1 MRSVRLGD
9 VCAIVNGGTPKTGVD
24 EYWDGDI
31 LWITP
36 KDLGRVKTIKTDH
49 TSRKLTQKG
58 VENSSAKIIPAN
70 SVILSTRAPIGHVVI
85 NSQPMAFNQGCRGLV
100 PGDDITTKYLYYFLK
115 LSKNHLND
123 LGTGTTFRELSTG
136 ALSGV
141 NIPLPSPQEQQ
152 RIVAR
157 LDAAFE
163 KISRA
168 EVLMRQNLDNVTA
181 LQKSILHKYLS
192 ASDSTHTH
200 RLGDVIT
207 LQRGYD
213 LPKRLRKSGTYLLAS
228 SSGIIDTHNE
238 FKASGPGVFV
248 GRSGSVGNTF
258 YIEEDFWPLNTT
270 LYVKDFHGNNPRY
283 CYWLLKNIDLTRFAG
298 GTGVPTLNRNIVH
311 EYKVEVAEKEEQGSI
326 AKKIDEALNK
336 AQELEAQYR
345 KKLSKLTDLRQSLLT
360 EAFAN

>member
-1 MRSVRLGD
+1 M
-9 VCAIVNGGTPKTGVD
+9 
-24 EYWDGDI
+24 
-31 LWITP
+31 
-36 KDLGRVKTIKTDH
+36 
-49 TSRKLTQKG
+49 
-58 VENSSAKIIPAN
+58 
-70 SVILSTRAPIGHVVI
+70 
-85 NSQPMAFNQGCRGLV
+85 
-100 PGDDITTKYLYYFLK
+100 
-115 LSKNHLND
+115 
-123 LGTGTTFRELSTG
+123 
-136 ALSGV
+136 
-141 NIPLPSPQEQQ
+141 
-152 RIVAR
+152 
-157 LDAAFE
+157 
-163 KISRA
+163 
-168 EVLMRQNLDNVTA
+168 
-181 LQKSILHKYLS
+181 
-192 ASDSTHTH
+192 
-200 RLGDVIT
+200 
-207 LQRGYD
+207 
-213 LPKRLRKSGTYLLAS
+213 PKRLRKSGTYLLAS

>member
-200 RLGDVIT
+200 
-207 LQRGYD
+207 
-213 LPKRLRKSGTYLLAS
+213 
-228 SSGIIDTHNE
+228 
-238 FKASGPGVFV
+238 
-248 GRSGSVGNTF
+248 
-258 YIEEDFWPLNTT
+258 
-270 LYVKDFHGNNPRY
+270 
-283 CYWLLKNIDLTRFAG
+283 
-298 GTGVPTLNRNIVH
+298 
-311 EYKVEVAEKEEQGSI
+311 
-326 AKKIDEALNK
+326 
-336 AQELEAQYR
+336 
-345 KKLSKLTDLRQSLLT
+345 TD
-360 EAFAN
+360 